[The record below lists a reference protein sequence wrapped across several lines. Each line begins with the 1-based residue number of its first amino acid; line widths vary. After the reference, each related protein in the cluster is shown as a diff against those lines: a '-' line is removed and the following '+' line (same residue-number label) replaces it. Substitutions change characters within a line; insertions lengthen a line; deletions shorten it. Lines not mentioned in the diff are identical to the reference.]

1 MKATFLTYLIACPMA
16 MLAGF
21 VDAVAGGGGLISLPG
36 YMLAGL
42 PVHFAIGTNKLSSAM
57 GTAVATWRYAAAG
70 MVPWKQAGGCVA
82 GALAGSALGAK
93 IALLLP
99 ADRFQLMMLVI
110 LPLTALYLMRHR
122 DIAEEKT
129 PYPYGKT
136 ACLALGIAFFV
147 GIYDGFY
154 GPGAGTFLILLL
166 TAVAHMPLSD
176 ANGTAKVINLA
187 TGVAALTVYLTGGK
201 VLPVLG
207 LTAGGFQHR
216 RKLAGYP
223 LFPPGRG
230 QKRAAH
236 YAAGAGRLFCEGGL
250 GAGDKITEDAQ
261 TKKSH
266 PHGLFPCGWLF
277 ECNGGAEDEYE
288 LEHWI

>member
-1 MKATFLTYLIACPMA
+1 MKATYLTYLIACPMA

-42 PVHFAIGTNKLSSAM
+42 PVHFAIGTNKFSSAM

-122 DIAEEKT
+122 DIAAEKT

-207 LTAGGFQHR
+207 LTAGGFSIAGNWLGTRYFR
-216 RKLAGYP
+216 R
-223 LFPPGRG
+223 
-230 QKRAAH
+230 
-236 YAAGAGRLFCEGGL
+236 
-250 GAGDKITEDAQ
+250 
-261 TKKSH
+261 
-266 PHGLFPCGWLF
+266 
-277 ECNGGAEDEYE
+277 GGARSVRPIMLLVLGVFFVKVVWE
-288 LEHWI
+288 LVTK